1 MVFFQIYDVLLM
13 LYVNEKAGIQILDD
27 SDKQL
32 PGDTPSE
39 YDVKENFI
47 YIIESVLRELEE
59 NNYRNNFTLCHVFFH
74 FLQCKM
80 LYFDAKFLAKKYHTT
95 IECALYRKYKFNKI
109 LFNLTRL

>member
-47 YIIESVLRELEE
+47 YIKESVLRELEE
-59 NNYRNNFTLCHVFFH
+59 NNYRNNFTLCHVFFI
-74 FLQCKM
+74 FFNVKCCILMQSFWLKNTIQLLNV
-80 LYFDAKFLAKKYHTT
+80 LYIGSINLIKYSL
-95 IECALYRKYKFNKI
+95 I
-109 LFNLTRL
+109 